1 MSRKILSQTGD
12 EIVRIEVLVRSHS
25 LTEKLGFVFWM
36 GECSAVVGNE
46 RDDRK
51 NRDLFGGKIINADLD
66 YKLQIIGVDS
76 RHDGYVLPI

>member
-1 MSRKILSQTGD
+1 
-12 EIVRIEVLVRSHS
+12 
-25 LTEKLGFVFWM
+25 M